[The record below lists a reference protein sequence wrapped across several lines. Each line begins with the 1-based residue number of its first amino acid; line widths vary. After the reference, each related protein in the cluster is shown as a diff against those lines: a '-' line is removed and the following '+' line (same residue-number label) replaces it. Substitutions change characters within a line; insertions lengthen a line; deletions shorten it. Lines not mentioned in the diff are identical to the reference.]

1 MRCLVLLAVTAAGAC
16 GQDGFVLTPVD
27 SPVQVD
33 FRPSLEAVLWAGE
46 SPQAALLTTDD
57 EVFFAP
63 RLLLDVDAAIGD
75 QWFFHASPR
84 VDRGFDPGDRPD
96 GDIRLDEI
104 LLRWRANDDQSLNF
118 QIGSFP
124 SVFGAWSGQHGFFDD
139 PFLLAPLPY
148 SQIIGIHTRDPAA
161 ISPAAISNRAAGTAP
176 PVSAMAKDNWASMLW
191 GPGYSTG
198 AAVFGAT
205 SRFDYAFEL
214 KNSALSAHPD
224 SWPELDFAYPTF
236 TGRLGYRPD
245 AAWAF
250 GLSASRGSWLER
262 DVAGVDRDDLIQQT
276 LGLDVRW
283 AYRDLI
289 ISGELITSQFDT
301 PAAGDLR
308 VTSGFVQARWKVSP
322 GFWLAARFG
331 QMLAN
336 DATGPAGTDVSWQ
349 PDVYRMEIGAGW
361 RVTPGVL
368 LKTTYALTRTD
379 DDPVAGEHLWG
390 TGIGWR
396 F

>member
-1 MRCLVLLAVTAAGAC
+1 MRWIALLMITGAGASA
-16 GQDGFVLTPVD
+16 QDGFVLTRAD

-33 FRPSLEAVLWAGE
+33 FRPSLEAVLWAGD
-46 SPQAALLTTDD
+46 SPQPALLTTDD

-63 RLLLDVDAAIGD
+63 RLLLDLDAALGD
-75 QWFFHASPR
+75 HGFFHASPR

-104 LLRWRANDDQSLNF
+104 ILRWRVKDDPSLNF

-124 SVFGAWSGQHGFFDD
+124 SVFGAWSAQHDFFDD
-139 PFLLAPLPY
+139 AFLLAPLPY

-161 ISPAAISNRAAGTAP
+161 VSPAAISARAGGTAP
-176 PVSAMAKDNWASMLW
+176 PVSSLGKENWASMLW

-205 SRFDYAFEL
+205 SRFDYAFEI
-214 KNSALSAHPD
+214 KNNALSAHPD
-224 SWPELDFAYPTF
+224 SWQELDFEHPTL
-236 TGRLGYRPD
+236 TARLGYRPD

-250 GLSASRGSWLER
+250 GLSASRGSWLEN
-262 DVAGVDRDDLIQQT
+262 DVPGVDPDDLIQQT
-276 LGLDVRW
+276 LGLDMRW
-283 AYRDLI
+283 AHRNLI
-289 ISGELITSQFDT
+289 VSGEIITSEFET

-336 DATGPAGTDVSWQ
+336 DATGTDAAWQ
-349 PDVYRMEIGAGW
+349 PDVRRIEIGAGW

-368 LKTTYALTRTD
+368 LKTGYGFTRTD
-379 DDPVAGEHLWG
+379 DEPSAGEHLWG